1 MPFRIDK
8 IAIKGRVS
16 RTDEGYLTGVAPI
29 TRAGVF
35 KYYGQEGKPYNEL
48 RHPDDVFAP
57 DSLETLK
64 MVPITNMHP
73 WFGKVK
79 SDNVKKVLVGM
90 TGESVKADAPHVM
103 SSIKITDGTAVEDID
118 SGRQQISA
126 GYKCQIV
133 KETGV
138 FDGIEYTSRQK
149 NIRYNHVALCD
160 VGRAGPDVG
169 LNLDS
174 LDKQDTDIMVC
185 DSLDNEDKDF
195 LICDEEINPKLIR
208 RVNMGKITLDNCEY
222 ENVPQQVI
230 NAYNKLQTDSE
241 SIKSQVASLTKDQD
255 SLKGENAALK
265 SKVDA
270 FEKRDVGKEIQD
282 AVKNRRALETSA
294 TVVLAKE
301 VVAKFDSMS
310 DAEIRKAVIVAK
322 IPDLKLDGQS
332 DSFLDGCFNTVIAL
346 AKTEKKS
353 DALANQRGI
362 SKGAE
367 SGKEHREDGKIN
379 SAAAQDKFLDGLK
392 NGWKPKSK

>member
-1 MPFRIDK
+1 LPFRIDK

-16 RTDEGYLTGVAPI
+16 RTDEGYLTGTAPI

-35 KYYGQEGKPYNEL
+35 KYHGQDGKPYYEL
-48 RHPDDVFAP
+48 RHPDDVFAA

-64 MVPITNMHP
+64 MVPITNTHP

-79 SDNVKKVLVGM
+79 SDNVKRVQIGM
-90 TGESVKADAPHVM
+90 TGESIKVDAPHVM
-103 SSIKITDGTAVEDID
+103 SSIKITDGPAVEDID
-118 SGRQQISA
+118 SGRQQVSA
-126 GYKCQIV
+126 GYKCQVV
-133 KETGV
+133 KEIGV
-138 FDGIEYTSRQK
+138 FDGVEYTSRQK
-149 NIRYNHVALCD
+149 DIRYNHVALCD

-174 LDKQDTDIMVC
+174 LDEQDTDIMVC
-185 DSLDNEDKDF
+185 DSFDNSQFTGSK
-195 LICDEEINPKLIR
+195 
-208 RVNMGKITLDNCEY
+208 NMGKLVLDSCEY
-222 ENVPQQVI
+222 EAPQEVI
-230 NAYNKLQTDSE
+230 NAYNKLHTDSDGL
-241 SIKSQVASLTKDQD
+241 KSQVTSLTKDQD

-270 FEKRDVGKEIQD
+270 FEKRDIGKEVQD

-310 DAEIRKAVIVAK
+310 DAEIRKAVIASK
-322 IPDLKLDGQS
+322 MPDLKLDGQS
-332 DSFLDGCFNTVIAL
+332 DSFIDGCFNTVIAL
-346 AKTEKKS
+346 AKTEKKA
-353 DALANQRGI
+353 DALAGQRGA

-379 SAAAQDKFLDGLK
+379 SAAAQDKYLDGLK
-392 NGWKPKSK
+392 NGWKNKKDSK

>member
-8 IAIKGRVS
+8 IAIKGRVTK
-16 RTDEGYLTGVAPI
+16 TDEGYLMGIAPI
-29 TRAGVF
+29 TRSGVF
-35 KYYGQEGKPYNEL
+35 KYYGQDGKLYNEL
-48 RHPDDVFAP
+48 RHPDDVFAV

-64 MVPITNMHP
+64 MVPVTNTHP

-79 SDNVKKVLVGM
+79 SDNVKRVQIGM
-90 TGESVKADAPHVM
+90 TGESIKVDAPHVM
-103 SSIKITDGTAVEDID
+103 SSIKITDGVAVEDIS
-118 SGRQQISA
+118 SGRQQVSA

-174 LDKQDTDIMVC
+174 LDENDADIMVC
-185 DSLDNEDKDF
+185 DSFDNSQFTGSK
-195 LICDEEINPKLIR
+195 
-208 RVNMGKITLDNCEY
+208 NMGKLVLDSCEY
-222 ENVPQQVI
+222 EAPQEVI
-230 NAYNKLQTDSE
+230 NAYKKLHTDSE
-241 SIKSQVASLTKDQD
+241 GLKSQVTSLTKDQD

-270 FEKRDVGKEIQD
+270 FEKRDIGKEVQD

-294 TVVLAKE
+294 TVVLTKE

-310 DAEIRKAVIVAK
+310 DAEIRKAVIIAK
-322 IPDLKLDGQS
+322 MPDLKLDGQS
-332 DSFLDGCFNTVIAL
+332 DSFIDGCFNTVIAL
-346 AKTEKKS
+346 AKTEKKADS
-353 DALANQRGI
+353 LAGQRGT

-379 SAAAQDKFLDGLK
+379 SASAQDKYLDGLK
-392 NGWKPKSK
+392 NGWKNKKDSK